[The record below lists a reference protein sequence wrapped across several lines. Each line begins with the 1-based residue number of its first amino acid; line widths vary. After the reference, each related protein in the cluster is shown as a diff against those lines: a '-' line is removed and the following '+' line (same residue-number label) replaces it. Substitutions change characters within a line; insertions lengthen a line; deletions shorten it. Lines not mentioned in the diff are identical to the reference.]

1 MTRITRRAFSAGLA
15 GASAGLFL
23 PGARAAEGKIPP
35 SVFGGIQVGVQSY
48 TFRKFGLDR
57 MIGAMQSVGISS
69 LELWQGHLDPAKASD
84 ADFAATREKLDAAGI
99 TVSSYCVNFPPDST
113 DEHLERGFQGAKRLG
128 TNVMTASVRK
138 SLVPRLDQW
147 CRKHETYLGLHNH
160 WFGDPWFKGDRKQEF
175 EGPDDFAE
183 ALAGRSRFLAI
194 NLDVGHFSAAGH
206 DPVAY
211 IREHHDRIVSLHIK
225 DRDRDAAHSYRR
237 FGEGATPLRE
247 IARVLKEVRFRY
259 GANLEYEIEE
269 NDPTEGVRHA
279 LQYFRRALEEKA

>member
-1 MTRITRRAFSAGLA
+1 
-15 GASAGLFL
+15 
-23 PGARAAEGKIPP
+23 
-35 SVFGGIQVGVQSY
+35 
-48 TFRKFGLDR
+48 
-57 MIGAMQSVGISS
+57 
-69 LELWQGHLDPAKASD
+69 
-84 ADFAATREKLDAAGI
+84 
-99 TVSSYCVNFPPDST
+99 
-113 DEHLERGFQGAKRLG
+113 
-128 TNVMTASVRK
+128 
-138 SLVPRLDQW
+138 
-147 CRKHETYLGLHNH
+147 
-160 WFGDPWFKGDRKQEF
+160 
-175 EGPDDFAE
+175 
-183 ALAGRSRFLAI
+183 LAI